1 MPASLSFLVPGQA
14 QQPLPVLM
22 SNPRLNHA
30 CGAFF
35 CHHIFSNTLAFCLSW
50 QRSAQQLA
58 LTCPH
63 MLTEPNHTVNSW
75 PHQADFGPSSD
86 PLDMAVTPD
95 LPGTPVWA
103 FSSSSESFLP
113 LLPRGRTPSFLLW
126 DYSGAGASCFTLFL
140 VTALS
145 RASWAGPQAWPRFT
159 WMLLLP
165 PAYLPSAVAALLD
178 RLTVLLLFTC

>member
-1 MPASLSFLVPGQA
+1 MPASLSFLVPEQA

-50 QRSAQQLA
+50 QLWAQQLA

-75 PHQADFGPSSD
+75 PHQADFGPSSA
-86 PLDMAVTPD
+86 PLDMAVAPG
-95 LPGTPVWA
+95 LPGTPIWA
-103 FSSSSESFLP
+103 FSSFSESSFSLCCLGGGYP
-113 LLPRGRTPSFLLW
+113 PPSCSGN
-126 DYSGAGASCFTLFL
+126 YSSAGASCF
-140 VTALS
+140 
-145 RASWAGPQAWPRFT
+145 
-159 WMLLLP
+159 M
-165 PAYLPSAVAALLD
+165 LPSRYCL
-178 RLTVLLLFTC
+178 